1 MPTATA
7 KTQPSSVLPFVPTG
21 KIRCFITGKLR
32 KDTPEENV
40 RQRWARSLVEEYRYD
55 RADIAVEFPVK
66 MGRAT
71 KWADLVVFRPGAK
84 HNLDQAF
91 IIVEAKRANVSP
103 KDKKDGIDQ
112 LLSYMHASACR
123 YGLWV
128 GTERLG
134 FERRNDRSIL
144 EGLADIPSRGET
156 EPKVPVYADLVPALD
171 LKAIFRRCH
180 NYIYANQGLQ
190 KAEAFHEM
198 LKLIFCKVYD
208 ETESAG
214 ELRFYVRN
222 DERRSESGQQRLLE
236 KRIAPLFSAVKERY
250 PYIFKES
257 ETVELNRR
265 VLAYVVSELQRISLL
280 RTRAD
285 VKGQAYEELVGANLR
300 GDRGEYFT
308 PRNVCEMTVEMA
320 LATHTQGRA
329 SGLKVLDVCCGTG
342 GFLVAYINTMR
353 DVLRKREKAKTG
365 GAYSEADISGRI
377 KDICTRNVF
386 GIDINPFLV
395 RTCQMNLVMHGD
407 GSSNVAQADSLLSPS
422 EWENPDAAK
431 VGYNFADIV
440 FTNPPF
446 GGGAQIDDPHIL
458 SKYELAKFGAS
469 SVRSSMPAE
478 QLFVEAAL
486 RFVKPGGLMA
496 IVLPDSILNNPS
508 LQFIREWL
516 LLRSRLVAS
525 VDLPKETFA
534 DSGGVPNP
542 SVLIVQK
549 LTTPEIRLAEKDALD
564 NYHIFMATP
573 RTAGIDKRANPL
585 YLRTPDGLE
594 ILDGGMEPMKDDEI
608 STVASAF
615 ADWIKHGGFPTR

>member
-1 MPTATA
+1 MAA
-7 KTQPSSVLPFVPTG
+7 RTQPVSVLPLVPAG
-21 KIRCFITGKLR
+21 KIRCFITGTLR

-55 RADIAVEFPVK
+55 RRDIGVDIPIK
-66 MGRAT
+66 MGRMT
-71 KWADLVVFRPGAK
+71 KRADLVVFRPGTS
-84 HNLDQAF
+84 HTLDQAF
-91 IIVEAKRANVSP
+91 IVVEAKRANVSP
-103 KDKKDGIDQ
+103 KDKQEGIGQ
-112 LLSYMHASACR
+112 LLSYLHASSCR

-134 FERRNDRSIL
+134 FERRPDGKII
-144 EGLADIPSRGET
+144 EGLADIPSRGDT
-156 EPKVPVYADLVPALD
+156 EPKVPVFADLVPALD

-208 ETESAG
+208 ETESSG

-222 DERRSESGQQRLLE
+222 EERRSEAGQQRLLAE
-236 KRIAPLFSAVKERY
+236 RLAPLFAAVKERY
-250 PYIFKES
+250 RYIFKPS
-257 ETVELNRR
+257 ETIELNRR

-320 LATHTQGRA
+320 LATCGQERM
-329 SGLKVLDVCCGTG
+329 SNLKVLDVCCGTG
-342 GFLVAYINTMR
+342 GFLVAYVTA
-353 DVLRKREKAKTG
+353 LRETLRAREKTKTRG
-365 GAYSEADISGRI
+365 GPSESDISARI
-377 KDICTRNVF
+377 KEICTRNVF

-407 GSSNVAQADSLLSPS
+407 GSANVVQADSLLSPT
-422 EWENPDAAK
+422 EWDNPDA
-431 VGYNFADIV
+431 VRQVDHNFADVV

-446 GGGAQIDDPHIL
+446 GGGLQVDDPHVL
-458 SKYELAKFGAS
+458 SKYELATFGMAS
-469 SVRSSMPAE
+469 ARSSMPAE

-486 RFVKPGGLMA
+486 RFVKPGGLLA

-534 DSGGVPNP
+534 ESGGVPNP
-542 SVLIVQK
+542 SVLVVQK
-549 LTTPEIRLAEKDALD
+549 LTIPDIRLAEKNALD

-585 YLRTPDGLE
+585 YLRTPEGFE
-594 ILDGGMEPMKDDEI
+594 ILNGGMEPTKDDEI

-615 ADWIKHGGFPTR
+615 ADWIKDGGFPTR